1 MIQVNDIRLILSD
14 LPIYKLK
21 ENSDKAKLE
30 QSLLHVCKNKL
41 VFEQGQQLQ
50 LNADPISNVFVI
62 TKKEKTLDF
71 NFYRKRPA
79 RSQFLE
85 FHLSAQC
92 TI

>member
-14 LPIYKLK
+14 LPIYELK

-50 LNADPISNVFVI
+50 LNADPISDVFVI
-62 TKKEKTLDF
+62 TKNTRH
-71 NFYRKRPA
+71 FYRKWLDLI
-79 RSQFLE
+79 SWNF
-85 FHLSAQC
+85 
-92 TI
+92 T